1 MYQYPRYIRKK
12 GDLHDKIYFL
22 ERQRPAGRHEERL
35 PGYLPGPRRDVFC
48 LQETKLQ
55 AGQIDLDLPGYEQY
69 WNYADRKGYSGTA
82 IFTRLPPCPSAT
94 AWASTNTTTKGA

>member
-35 PGYLPGPRRDVFC
+35 PGYLPGPRRRNDKRVP
-48 LQETKLQ
+48 
-55 AGQIDLDLPGYEQY
+55 ANPGK
-69 WNYADRKGYSGTA
+69 A
-82 IFTRLPPCPSAT
+82 RLMAPGRGDPDPRVYRAQPRP
-94 AWASTNTTTKGA
+94 